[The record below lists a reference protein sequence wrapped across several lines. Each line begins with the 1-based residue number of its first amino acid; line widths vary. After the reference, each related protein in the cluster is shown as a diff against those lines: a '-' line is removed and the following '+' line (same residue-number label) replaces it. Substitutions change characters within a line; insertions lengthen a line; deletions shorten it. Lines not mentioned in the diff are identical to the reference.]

1 MIILGFKREGL
12 ILILALFIACHG
24 SAIASQET
32 NLKQR
37 GWLVSMKMYKDPSAL
52 KKARELFLQARKL
65 NPRDVS
71 LFYYIGY
78 TYFKEGEFILIH
90 EENKEKA
97 RKLYEKALAFCED
110 GLEKDPEN
118 LECRF
123 GRAACLARILDTKYS
138 GKSMLSNVFSLG
150 GIVPKLRTIEK
161 DTQYV
166 ISKTQNMNPDIHE
179 SYDYT
184 YFSMV
189 MRASLDWF
197 YPRIIGGGKEKAI
210 EQLMEAAKRRPNDP
224 LPYYTMA
231 RLYFEIDK
239 DYAKAKEYCVKV
251 LEWERPYY
259 FFDYYA
265 FYRPHCK
272 KIVETI
278 QKAKISHET
287 PAASQGG

>member
-1 MIILGFKREGL
+1 MALMCLVVFPEISNASSAEGL
-12 ILILALFIACHG
+12 KH
-24 SAIASQET
+24 
-32 NLKQR
+32 R
-37 GWLVSMKMYKDPSAL
+37 GWLASMGMDKDQSAL

-65 NPRDVS
+65 DPNDADIDY
-71 LFYYIGY
+71 LIGF
-78 TYFKEGEFILIH
+78 TYFKEGEFALIH
-90 EENKEKA
+90 EEDKEKA
-97 RKLYEKALAFCED
+97 RELYEKALASCEE

-138 GKSMLSNVFSLG
+138 GKSMLNNVFSLG
-150 GIVPKLRTIEK
+150 GIVPKLRMIEK

-210 EQLMEAAKRRPNDP
+210 GQLMEAAKRRLNDP

-259 FFDYYA
+259 FFDDYA
-265 FYRPHCK
+265 FYRPHCER
-272 KIVETI
+272 ILRTI
-278 QKAKISHET
+278 QTKTASVKPQI
-287 PAASQGG
+287 PASAAFNSNR